1 MDLSET
7 FTKPL
12 KDFAKNSLRLVKRC
26 TKPDAKGTLG
36 TNASRW
42 GGGAPVKCWWSGGVG
57 GEREREASAGPSGH
71 PHTRGRSHP
80 LARKGSMIARAVCG
94 GRARSRG
101 SSSPPHPPEHHTACL
116 PRSRTFRSLAPFSLT
131 RFSAPL
137 PPSRRFSTAQST
149 RRSACRLLSG
159 SRSWVSLVSSSS
171 LFSSR
176 STTSSWEETRRRLR
190 RLRRLERILLR
201 GGVKQYTTINHKVG
215 AGRCEVGT
223 PNKTKKQEA
232 P

>member
-1 MDLSET
+1 M
-7 FTKPL
+7 
-12 KDFAKNSLRLVKRC
+12 
-26 TKPDAKGTLG
+26 
-36 TNASRW
+36 
-42 GGGAPVKCWWSGGVG
+42 KCWWSGGVG

-101 SSSPPHPPEHHTACL
+101 SSPPHTHTPTRTPHHTACL

-137 PPSRRFSTAQST
+137 PPSPPPSRRFSTAQST

>member
-80 LARKGSMIARAVCG
+80 LARKGSMIARALCG

-101 SSSPPHPPEHHTACL
+101 SSPPPHTHTHPNTTPHRLPP
-116 PRSRTFRSLAPFSLT
+116 PFAHVSVSCAV
-131 RFSAPL
+131 FSDPILRPPPSHPPPL
-137 PPSRRFSTAQST
+137 PP
-149 RRSACRLLSG
+149 LLDCAEYKKICLQTIIG
-159 SRSWVSLVSSSS
+159 FTIMGFIGFFVKLI
-171 LFSSR
+171 F
-176 STTSSWEETRRRLR
+176 
-190 RLRRLERILLR
+190 IPINNIIM
-201 GGVKQYTTINHKVG
+201 GGN
-215 AGRCEVGT
+215 A
-223 PNKTKKQEA
+223 EA
-232 P
+232 ATEAAAA